1 MNLALRGGIVV
12 DPERGREEQADVWVR
27 GGEVAAVGPQPGPGD
42 WDVID
47 VRGLLVCP
55 GLVDIHTHLREPGG
69 EHKETIATGTAAALA
84 GGFTTVCAMPNTT
97 PAVDRPERVADLRRR
112 ITETARCRVLVI
124 GAATL
129 DNAGEQHADGAAL
142 AAAGCVAIT
151 DDAFPLQSVTM
162 MAEALGRSADA
173 GLPFIAHC
181 EDTGYTAGGVMH
193 EGRLSRSLGLPGQS
207 SASEQYSLRDWHEAA
222 AIEGLTDRARLHVA
236 HVSSHALLRG
246 LEQARAQGAALRH
259 ITLET
264 APHYFALTDDAVA
277 VFGADAK
284 MNPPLRTEADRQ
296 AIRAALTSGVITVI
310 ATDHAPHAAAEKAR
324 GMREAPFG
332 IVGLETALG
341 VTLTELCH
349 TGEMGLPS
357 ALALLTCNAAD
368 ALGLTDERGLP
379 LGRIG
384 PEMPADLT
392 IIDPL
397 KAWTVDPEE
406 FHSLGRNTPFTG
418 RALKGRAWGTV
429 VGGEIRMREY
439 EFQGQ

>member
-1 MNLALRGGIVV
+1 MDLALRGGIVV
-12 DPERGREEQADVWVR
+12 DPDRGCEEQADVWVR
-27 GGEVAAVGPQPGPGD
+27 EGEVAGIGPQPGPGD
-42 WDVID
+42 WELID
-47 VRGLLVCP
+47 VPGLVVCP

-69 EHKETIATGTAAALA
+69 EHKETIASGTAAALA

-112 ITETARCRVLVI
+112 IAATARCRVLVI

-129 DNAGEQHADGAAL
+129 DNAGEQHADRAAL

-162 MAEALGRSADA
+162 MAEALCRSADA

-193 EGRLSRSLGLPGQS
+193 EGCASRSLGLPGQS

-222 AIEGLTDRARLHVA
+222 AMAGAADRARLHVA
-236 HVSSHALLRG
+236 HVSSHAMLRG
-246 LEQARAQGAALRH
+246 LEQARTHGTHLRH

-264 APHYFALTDDAVA
+264 APHYLALTEDAVA

-284 MNPPLRTEADRQ
+284 MNPPLRTEVDRQ

-310 ATDHAPHAAAEKAR
+310 ATDHAPHAPEEKAR
-324 GMREAPFG
+324 GMLEAPFG
-332 IVGLETALG
+332 VVGLETALG

-349 TGEMGLPS
+349 GGEMSLPS
-357 ALALLTCNAAD
+357 ALALMTRNAAD
-368 ALGLTDERGLP
+368 ALGLTDERGRP
-379 LGRIG
+379 LGRLAPG
-384 PEMPADLT
+384 MTADLT

-397 KAWTVDPEE
+397 KTWTVDPEE
-406 FHSLGRNTPFTG
+406 FHSLGRNTPFAG

-429 VGGEIRMREY
+429 VGGEVRMREY
-439 EFQGQ
+439 ELQGP